1 MEDPLDTLDA
11 AAVFMSATEQM
22 LARAA
27 RLEYA
32 LMRRLYLKQ
41 RYGLTD
47 QELDLLDEYEIW
59 RTYEQRK

>member
-47 QELDLLDEYEIW
+47 HQELDLLDEYEIW
-59 RTYEQRK
+59 RTYERK